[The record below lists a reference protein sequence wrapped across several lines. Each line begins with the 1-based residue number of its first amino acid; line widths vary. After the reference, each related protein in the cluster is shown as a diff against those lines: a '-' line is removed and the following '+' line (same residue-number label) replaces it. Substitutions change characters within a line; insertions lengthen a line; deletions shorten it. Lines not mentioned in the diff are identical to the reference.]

1 MKPNTFI
8 NLAAKSHEEI
18 GVKTVMLGNA
28 RGVKGCGDVTPGNG
42 HRQLWPPTKIDLPT
56 STPDG
61 KIDDPAAASNF
72 TALAQCFNRRLG
84 GAWRHAL
91 VRFETQRQLMR
102 FWQCHLEHQGNAVSR
117 GYVEANP
124 RGTRPHRPISRPRQ
138 GGARPQG
145 RRSHR

>member
-1 MKPNTFI
+1 MDE
-8 NLAAKSHEEI
+8 AKHIHQSRKRQEPRRNWREDRDV
-18 GVKTVMLGNA
+18 GTA

-84 GAWRHAL
+84 GAWRHEMLLLAVL
-91 VRFETQRQLMR
+91 GQSWVRLF
-102 FWQCHLEHQGNAVSR
+102 V
-117 GYVEANP
+117 
-124 RGTRPHRPISRPRQ
+124 
-138 GGARPQG
+138 
-145 RRSHR
+145 